1 MLNEL
6 QQHLMFPQFAFG
18 LIETTFNGLLKRS
31 PHVEPNL
38 RKLSGKVLKI
48 ELTSPKMDFFI
59 LFGENRTDWLG
70 SYEGDPDCS
79 VQLAFE
85 TLPKL
90 ADKQKLTELINN
102 KFLVLRGDIQVLQH
116 FTVLLEQIEKDPAEL
131 ISPFVGDVLAQT
143 GTDFAKKVL
152 DKLKAQVEQNN
163 RHLVDNLMQER
174 PVLVHR
180 LQAVNFYDQ
189 VEELAQQAVKLEQK
203 FTQYI
208 RSSSKQQADVQTK
221 AFVQN

>member
-1 MLNEL
+1 MLNQL
-6 QQHLMFPQFAFG
+6 KQQLMLPQFTFG
-18 LIETTFNGLLKRS
+18 LIETAFNALLKRS
-31 PHVEPNL
+31 PHIEPNL

-48 ELTSPKMDFFI
+48 ALTSPKIDFFV

-70 SYEGDPDCS
+70 NYEGEADCS

-102 KFLVLRGDIQVLQH
+102 KSLVLTGDIQVLQH
-116 FTVLLEQIEKDPAEL
+116 FTALLEQLEKDPAEL
-131 ISPFVGDVLAQT
+131 LSPFVGDVVAQT

-152 DKLKAQVEQNN
+152 GKIKAQFEQNN
-163 RHLVDNLMQER
+163 QHLVENLIQER

-180 LQAVNFYDQ
+180 LQAVHFYDQ

-203 FTQYI
+203 FATLNL
-208 RSSSKQQADVQTK
+208 TK
-221 AFVQN
+221 

>member
-1 MLNEL
+1 MLHNVK
-6 QQHLMFPQFAFG
+6 QQLMLPQFTFG
-18 LIETTFNGLLKRS
+18 LIETAFNALLKRS
-31 PHVEPNL
+31 PHIEPNL

-48 ELTSPKMDFFI
+48 ALTSPKIDFFV

-70 SYEGDPDCS
+70 NYEGEADCS

-102 KFLVLRGDIQVLQH
+102 KSLVLTGDIQVLQH
-116 FTVLLEQIEKDPAEL
+116 FTALLEQLEKDPAEL
-131 ISPFVGDVLAQT
+131 LSPFVGDVVAQT
-143 GTDFAKKVL
+143 STDLAKKL
-152 DKLKAQVEQNN
+152 LGKIKAQFEQNN
-163 RHLVDNLMQER
+163 QHLVENLIQER

-203 FTQYI
+203 FTHYV
-208 RSSSKQQADVQTK
+208 RSSSHQQG
-221 AFVQN
+221 

>member
-6 QQHLMFPQFAFG
+6 KQQLMFPQFAFG
-18 LIETTFNGLLKRS
+18 LIETAFNVLLKRS
-31 PHVEPNL
+31 PHIEPNL
-38 RKLSGKVLKI
+38 RKLTGKVLKI

-70 SYEGDPDCS
+70 SYESEPDCS

-102 KFLVLRGDIQVLQH
+102 KSLVLHGDIQILQH
-116 FTVLLEQIEKDPAEL
+116 FTALLEQLEKDPAEL
-131 ISPFVGDVLAQT
+131 LSPFVGDVVAQT
-143 GTDFAKKVL
+143 STDFAKKL
-152 DKLKAQVEQNN
+152 FHKAKAQFTQNN
-163 RHLVDNLMQER
+163 QHLVGNLMQER

-180 LQAVNFYDQ
+180 LQALNFYDQ

-203 FTQYI
+203 FAKLGI
-208 RSSSKQQADVQTK
+208 H
-221 AFVQN
+221 